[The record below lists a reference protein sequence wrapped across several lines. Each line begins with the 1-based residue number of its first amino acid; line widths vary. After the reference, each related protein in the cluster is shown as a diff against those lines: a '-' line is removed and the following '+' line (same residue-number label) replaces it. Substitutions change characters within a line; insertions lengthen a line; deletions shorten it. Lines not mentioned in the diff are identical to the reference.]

1 MSIMTEAGKALRNAC
16 LSYQAQVDVMRA
28 IVAGDVDDF
37 YNNNEL
43 SLNEKMWFECGK
55 KHGVTEHFFKKVY
68 YPGWDYGSAHVT
80 YAELEDRAEGVHG
93 LEAVLH
99 SLTEVEEALK
109 EECDRSLKAV
119 RKFIQKVEEMKA
131 TAKFRANAD
140 RVYNVALGKRTREE
154 DSDVEVGEQPDST
167 AGSASAVAENAK

>member
-1 MSIMTEAGKALRNAC
+1 
-16 LSYQAQVDVMRA
+16 
-28 IVAGDVDDF
+28 
-37 YNNNEL
+37 
-43 SLNEKMWFECGK
+43 
-55 KHGVTEHFFKKVY
+55 
-68 YPGWDYGSAHVT
+68 
-80 YAELEDRAEGVHG
+80 VHG

-167 AGSASAVAENAK
+167 AGSASAVSENAK